1 MKLEIR
7 TPDKSVFSGEVTLVQ
22 MPGIDGLFEILDHHA
37 PLVAAL
43 QKGRIKIEDASK
55 QQQFFDIN
63 GGVVEVLDG
72 NVLVLAE

>member
-63 GGVVEVLDG
+63 GGVAEVLDG